1 MGAKMHNDGNS
12 PIDIALATILGSENG
27 RPDQKAVSFRIDFRN
42 YVNLCAMQSI
52 TSKGVSRNQL
62 LNDLL
67 AVGIDQ
73 VASSLPDGAIE
84 AYEHAV
90 LEHEEGLTMILEQDG
105 HL

>member
-1 MGAKMHNDGNS
+1 MQHDGNS
-12 PIDIALATILGSENG
+12 PIDIALATILGSEHG
-27 RPDQKAVSFRIDFRN
+27 RPDQKAVSFRIDFKN
-42 YVNLCAMQSI
+42 YVNLCALQSI

-84 AYEHAV
+84 AYEASV
-90 LEHEEGLTMILEQDG
+90 IEHEEGLSMVLEQEG